1 MKQIEYTHSEILQ
14 FLTDILKNRE
24 KVKATDKILI
34 DDTDFYQILEY
45 DKMFSVTDDIQI
57 PSDILIGSFAD
68 EREFITM
75 QQKSDDFREIGVAF
89 LPYLSAILL
98 YLFWKDSS
106 EK

>member
-14 FLTDILKNRE
+14 LLTDILKNRK
-24 KVKATDKILI
+24 KVKSTDKILI

-68 EREFITM
+68 ERNFITL
-75 QQKSDDFREIGVAF
+75 QQKDDDSHEVGVAF